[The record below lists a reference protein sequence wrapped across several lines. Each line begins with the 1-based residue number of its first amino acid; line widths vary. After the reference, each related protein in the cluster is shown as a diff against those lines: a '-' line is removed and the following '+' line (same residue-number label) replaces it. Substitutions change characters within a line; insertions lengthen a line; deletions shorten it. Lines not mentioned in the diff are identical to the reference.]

1 MSQNIYDT
9 PTFFTNYA
17 NLPRSRHG
25 PDGGAPEWA
34 RLQTLIPKQ
43 ISDTAKALDLGCG
56 FGWYSRWLV
65 DQRGF
70 LSVTGI
76 DLSENMLNRA
86 GETTNPAKYPNITFQ
101 QADLD
106 DTASPVLCGIE
117 SNSIELV
124 LGVLCLHYLVNLK
137 ELVTQ
142 VHRVL
147 KPGGSFVV
155 SIEHPIRT
163 APTEQRVI
171 EIPISRTGSCIES
184 QRDEKGAE
192 NTTPKRR
199 IWPLDN
205 YQAQGPRLRN
215 WLADGVRIQ
224 HRTVATYINTFL
236 EAGFELTGFNEWC
249 PTERELAEH
258 PEWVEECKNEMIKPT
273 FLLMSVK
280 KRT

>member
-9 PTFFTNYA
+9 PAFFSNYA
-17 NLPRSRHG
+17 NLARSRHG
-25 PDGGAPEWA
+25 PEGGAPEWA
-34 RLQTLIPKQ
+34 RLQTLIPRQ

-65 DQRGF
+65 EQRSF

-76 DLSENMLNRA
+76 DLSENMLRRA
-86 GETTNPAKYPNITFQ
+86 RETTDPAKYPNITFQ

-106 DTASPVLCGIE
+106 DPASPVLSGIE
-117 SNSIELV
+117 RNSTELV
-124 LGVLCLHYLVNLK
+124 LSVLCLHYLVNMK
-137 ELVTQ
+137 DLVTQ

-155 SIEHPIRT
+155 SVEHPIRT

-171 EIPISRTGSCIES
+171 EIPISRTGSYIS
-184 QRDEKGAE
+184 QPGEKGAE
-192 NTTPKRR
+192 NTPKRR
-199 IWPLDN
+199 IWPLDK
-205 YQAQGPRLRN
+205 YQVEGLRLRN
-215 WLADGVRIQ
+215 WLADGVRMQ

-249 PTERELAEH
+249 PTARELEKH

>member
-86 GETTNPAKYPNITFQ
+86 REITDPAKYPDITFQ

-106 DTASPVLCGIE
+106 DPASPVLSGIE
-117 SNSIELV
+117 SNSTELV
-124 LGVLCLHYLVNLK
+124 LSVLCLHYLVNMK
-137 ELVTQ
+137 DLVTQ

-171 EIPISRTGSCIES
+171 EIPISRTTGSYIS
-184 QRDEKGAE
+184 QPGGKGAE
-192 NTTPKRR
+192 NTAPKRR

-205 YQAQGPRLRN
+205 YQVQGVRQRN
-215 WLADGVRIQ
+215 WLTDGVRIQ

-249 PTERELAEH
+249 PTEEELEEH